1 MTDASVAILL
11 LSGHDDTPAAAAAR
25 PSVRVHHAF
34 FHPFL
39 IPSSSSSSSS
49 SSSCGN
55 RSVCRSGSELL
66 DVTEEMGHMARSVSY
81 DAEPLA
87 LQKARF
93 LAQWCGR
100 WWNTSSHFACLG
112 HEPDKFLSVSL
123 VHHHQEG
130 GTAQHRHPP
139 PGRPCSTS
147 ECRSP
152 PCELQLMLS

>member
-11 LSGHDDTPAAAAAR
+11 LSGHDDTPAAAAAAR

-39 IPSSSSSSSS
+39 IPSSSSS

-87 LQKARF
+87 LQKARKAG
-93 LAQWCGR
+93 LLNIVILHPVVPAPLPSAGLR
-100 WWNTSSHFACLG
+100 LVSSN
-112 HEPDKFLSVSL
+112 S
-123 VHHHQEG
+123 
-130 GTAQHRHPP
+130 
-139 PGRPCSTS
+139 CSR
-147 ECRSP
+147 RS
-152 PCELQLMLS
+152 QSDAF